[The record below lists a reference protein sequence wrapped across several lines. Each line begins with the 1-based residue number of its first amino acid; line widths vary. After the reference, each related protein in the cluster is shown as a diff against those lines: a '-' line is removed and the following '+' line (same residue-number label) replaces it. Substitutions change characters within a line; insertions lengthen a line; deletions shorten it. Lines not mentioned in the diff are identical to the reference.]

1 MINTGR
7 QTLLDGELRAVTSRE
22 GLKLALNTMCEMFSY
37 EHVSLVR
44 VPQEQDKALAPLMQE
59 TTLPLSH
66 LRDIDRNQLL
76 PSCPLAERLRKSLL
90 PVSWT
95 LVELRKTSS
104 RAPVAEIC
112 ASLERHGITGGAI
125 FSQYLAD
132 GHRYSVRFDGTRQPL
147 NQTDINELSLLCL
160 SALDVFERLQKSKE
174 NSHAPLSA
182 RELEVVSWTSQ
193 GKTSVEIGQIL
204 SLSDHTVNAYLTNAI
219 RKLDCVNRTQLVA
232 KALRLKLII

>member
-7 QTLLDGELRAVTSRE
+7 QSLLDGELRAVKTRE
-22 GLKLALNTMCEMFSY
+22 GLKLALNAMREMFSY
-37 EHVSLVR
+37 DHVSLMR
-44 VPQEQDKALAPLMQE
+44 VPQEQDKVLAPLVQE
-59 TTLPLSH
+59 STLPASL

-76 PSCPLAERLRKSLL
+76 PTCPLAERMRKSLL
-90 PVSWT
+90 PLSWT
-95 LVELRKTSS
+95 VDELRKCSTKLTVSELCS
-104 RAPVAEIC
+104 AF
-112 ASLERHGITGGAI
+112 ERHSITGGTI
-125 FSQYLAD
+125 FTQYLAD
-132 GHRYSVRFDGTRQPL
+132 GHRYAVRFDGTRQPL
-147 NQTDINELSLLCL
+147 NQTDINELSMLCL
-160 SALDVFERLQKSKE
+160 NALDVFERLQKSKE
-174 NSHAPLSA
+174 SSHAALSA

>member
-7 QTLLDGELRAVTSRE
+7 QTLLDGELRAIQSRE
-22 GLKLALNTMCEMFSY
+22 GLKLALDKMRDMFGY
-37 EHVSLVR
+37 DHVSLMR
-44 VPQEQDKALAPLMQE
+44 VPQQQDKALSNLVQVS
-59 TTLPLSH
+59 TLPVSL

-76 PSCPLAERLRKSLL
+76 PSCPLAEHMRGSLMPLSWTVEALRKASTKAAVLAL
-90 PVSWT
+90 
-95 LVELRKTSS
+95 
-104 RAPVAEIC
+104 C
-112 ASLERHGITGGAI
+112 AAFERHDITGGTI
-125 FSQYLAD
+125 FNQYLAD
-132 GHRYSVRFDGTRQPL
+132 GHRYAIRFDGNRQSL
-147 NQTDINELSLLCL
+147 SQTDVNELSLLCL
-160 SALDVFERLQKSKE
+160 NALDVFERLRTSKDS
-174 NSHAPLSA
+174 SHAALSA

>member
-7 QTLLDGELRAVTSRE
+7 QALLDGELRAVKPRD
-22 GLKLALNTMCEMFSY
+22 GLKLALNTMREMFGY
-37 EHVSLVR
+37 EHVSLIR
-44 VPQEQDKALAPLMQE
+44 VPQEQDRTLAPLVHE
-59 TTLPLSH
+59 STLPTSL

-76 PSCPLAERLRKSLL
+76 PSCPLAERLRKSLM
-90 PVSWT
+90 PFSWT
-95 LVELRKTSS
+95 VEELRKSS
-104 RAPVAEIC
+104 IKATVTELC
-112 ASLERHGITGGAI
+112 AAFERHAITGGTI
-125 FSQYLAD
+125 FNQYLAD
-132 GHRYSVRFDGTRQPL
+132 GHRYAVRFDGTRQPL
-147 NQTDINELSLLCL
+147 NQTDINELSILCL
-160 SALDVFERLQKSKE
+160 SALDVFERLQKTRES
-174 NSHAPLSA
+174 SHAALSA